1 MNIVNRLVNRLLP
14 LGIAGMLAACGGAA
28 PTATIAPTAVPT
40 LAPPTSAPPTLPP
53 APPASPQ
60 AATPPARPTLSAERP
75 TQSPAVATQA
85 AAILATINSPG
96 AIQTA
101 AAIARVTPVAGVN
114 CDALLTPAELQT
126 ALGAPATRETSAAV
140 IAAVSASRPEFRGAC
155 IWNALATRKNL
166 LLVIISVAAARARD
180 PNFDAAPIAGSS
192 SVTGTVFTP
201 IPGLGDR
208 ANWITIAARP
218 DAGLLVFFRGD
229 YGLTLSGS
237 AVDLP
242 RHELLSR
249 AALSENEDGD
259 SV

>member
-1 MNIVNRLVNRLLP
+1 MNIVTRLMNRLLP
-14 LGIAGMLAACGGAA
+14 LGIATMLAACGGGA
-28 PTATIAPTAVPT
+28 PAATIAPTAVPT
-40 LAPPTSAPPTLPP
+40 LAPPTSAPTA
-53 APPASPQ
+53 APGPSPEASP
-60 AATPPARPTLSAERP
+60 TRPTAAERP

-85 AAILATINSPG
+85 AAIMATINSPG

-101 AAIARVTPVAGVN
+101 AAIARVTPAASVN

-180 PNFDAAPIAGSS
+180 PNFDAAPVSGGAT
-192 SVTGTVFTP
+192 VTGTLFTP
-201 IPGLGDR
+201 IPSLGDR

-237 AVDLP
+237 AVDLETA
-242 RHELLSR
+242 RRLATAILSR
-249 AALSENEDGD
+249 LP
-259 SV
+259 